1 MRPTLALLLL
11 PLALAAC
18 ASPEQKAARKAE
30 LQAVVASAEKTGKD
44 DACAWATPVY
54 NFTPVDEENLIL
66 QTNEG
71 RYLLRFGGFC
81 QARLTDGLA
90 IGLQSTAGSVCPGD
104 RVFVEGR
111 PCLITKMWK
120 VPETAK
126 VAEAAR

>member
-54 NFTPVDEENLIL
+54 NFTRWMRK
-66 QTNEG
+66 T
-71 RYLLRFGGFC
+71 
-81 QARLTDGLA
+81 
-90 IGLQSTAGSVCPGD
+90 
-104 RVFVEGR
+104 
-111 PCLITKMWK
+111 
-120 VPETAK
+120 
-126 VAEAAR
+126 